1 MMIKILIVDDHTAI
15 RDSFRQA
22 LEACDDMVVL
32 DDIPDA
38 SVALHCCYKLKPDV
52 VLMDVCT
59 AGGASGLH
67 ATKQIKTGLPQIKV
81 IVMTGFDEVTYLPRA
96 KECGADA
103 FLEKSMSLPFFIKVI
118 RDVVKGGSY
127 FPDRKSIPVQSGES
141 PLTEREVEVLRMICK
156 GISRAEIAQTMHISE
171 NTVYRHIQ
179 NITGKMG
186 FERTSELVAHVVLN
200 GWLNP
205 KY

>member
-1 MMIKILIVDDHTAI
+1 
-15 RDSFRQA
+15 
-22 LEACDDMVVL
+22 
-32 DDIPDA
+32 
-38 SVALHCCYKLKPDV
+38 
-52 VLMDVCT
+52 
-59 AGGASGLH
+59 
-67 ATKQIKTGLPQIKV
+67 KQIKTELPHIKV

-103 FLEKSMSLPFFIKVI
+103 FLEKSMSLPFFINVI
-118 RDVVKGGSY
+118 RDVINGGSY
-127 FPDRKSIPVQSGES
+127 FPDRKIIPVQSGES
-141 PLTEREVEVLRMICK
+141 PLTEREIEVLRMICK
-156 GISRAEIAQTMHISE
+156 GISRAEIAQNMYISE

-179 NITGKMG
+179 NIAGKMG

>member
-1 MMIKILIVDDHTAI
+1 MIKILIVDDHTAI
-15 RDSFRQA
+15 RDSFRHA
-22 LEACDDMVVL
+22 LEACDDMEVL
-32 DDIPDA
+32 DDIADA
-38 SVALHCCYKLKPDV
+38 SLALIFCRSLSPDV

-59 AGGASGLH
+59 AGGASGLKAAQQLKAQMPH
-67 ATKQIKTGLPQIKV
+67 IKV
-81 IVMTGFDEVTYLPRA
+81 IVMTGFDEITYMPRA
-96 KECGADA
+96 KESGADA
-103 FLEKSMSLPFFIKVI
+103 FVEKSMSLPFFIQVI
-118 RDVVKGGSY
+118 RDVASGGSY
-127 FPDRKSIPVQSGES
+127 FPKRKSIPVQRGES
-141 PLTEREVEVLRMICK
+141 PLTEREIQVLKMVCQ
-156 GISRAEIAQTMHISE
+156 GLSRVQIAQEMCISE